1 MEGHNPF
8 SLAGKTALVTGASSG
23 IGRASAIECSRM
35 GATVVLTARNAERLN
50 ETLAALE
57 GSGHSCIA
65 ADLCREDDIDRLVAE
80 MPRIDGLVCNAG
92 ISRPNLVQFI
102 ERQDI
107 MESFDTNAFGSFML
121 VQKLLAAKKISKGAS
136 VVFTSSVAGTYCSYV
151 GSAMYS
157 ATKGAIQ
164 GYVKAMALD
173 VAPKGIR
180 VNSVIPAIVDTGI
193 FAQQTINLEQLQEMQ
208 EDKRRYPLRR
218 FGRPEDVA
226 YAIVYLLSDASAWVT
241 GTGLLIDG
249 GYTLL

>member
-23 IGRASAIECSRM
+23 IGRATAIECSRM
-35 GATVVLTARNAERLN
+35 GAAVVLTARNAERLN